1 MIKKLLLM
9 MSIGIFTISTSVSN
23 ALPKVP
29 SAKEIIAEKE
39 KKYAQE
45 LVQVKS
51 RNASKDAAA
60 AKRLGFPY
68 LLAHHAGRSLSLVI
82 PGLAQKDYKVVQ
94 ARCPILIIDG
104 LGDTIFGDNH
114 MAYRKA
120 MTSYA
125 AAFNKITY
133 KACISN

>member
-1 MIKKLLLM
+1 MIKKLLL
-9 MSIGIFTISTSVSN
+9 ILSVSIFAMSASVTN

-29 SAKEIIAEKE
+29 SAKEIKAEKE

-45 LVQVKS
+45 LVQMKS
-51 RNASKDAAA
+51 RSAAKDAAA
-60 AKRLGFPY
+60 AKSLGFPY

-82 PGLAQKDYKVVQ
+82 PGLAQKDYKAAQ

-104 LGDTIFGDNH
+104 LGDVIYGANH

-120 MTSYA
+120 MTDYA
-125 AAFNKITY
+125 ASFNKITY
-133 KACISN
+133 KACK